1 MLRVNLRS
9 GTRFA
14 RPFFR
19 GAEAPRF
26 HRLSRA
32 YGAVISGRFRV
43 FFCESG
49 RFLLTGGSVSLQAR
63 DKLASIEGVSA
74 PGRCPPRGFRRR

>member
-43 FFCESG
+43 FF
-49 RFLLTGGSVSLQAR
+49 FAKAGGFYSRVEA
-63 DKLASIEGVSA
+63 
-74 PGRCPPRGFRRR
+74 

>member
-9 GTRFA
+9 GRRFA

-19 GAEAPRF
+19 GAEAPSF

-32 YGAVISGRFRV
+32 YGAAISGRFRV
-43 FFCESG
+43 FFAKA
-49 RFLLTGGSVSLQAR
+49 GGFCSRVEA
-63 DKLASIEGVSA
+63 
-74 PGRCPPRGFRRR
+74 